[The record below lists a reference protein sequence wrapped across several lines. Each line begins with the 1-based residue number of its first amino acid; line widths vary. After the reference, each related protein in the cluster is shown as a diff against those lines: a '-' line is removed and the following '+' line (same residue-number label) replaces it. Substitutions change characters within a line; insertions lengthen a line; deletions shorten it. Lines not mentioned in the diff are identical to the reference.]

1 MVDSHYVLP
10 NDIGIATL
18 DCAEAFEL
26 LSAEE
31 KFYAHYLSRA
41 CWYGGLVVLLQ
52 TSPESPTIYVLLS
65 RIFRTQDP
73 NQLQEVARSLG
84 VTDEEYQALLVYTAA
99 IYANMGNYKSF
110 GDTKFVPSLPKEKL
124 KKLVWASQAFLQ
136 NPEEMEAL
144 WESCEKLMYS
154 LEPLQR
160 HLGLRG
166 EGVSTYFS
174 ANCSMEDAKLAQK
187 FLDSQNISAYNT
199 RLFKTETGGKTSYEV
214 RLASVLL
221 DEPQLDEMK
230 VKTKQFQFEG
240 CTFTVTRGDYS
251 PILQRVVE
259 NLQKAQQHTARPV
272 QTEMLEHYAT
282 SFRQGS
288 IPSHKEGSRCWIRD
302 KSPIVERCLDATS
315 DDSGAFNFDKSAVI
329 NPETGELIRSW
340 YQGGETWDSKF
351 SSVASSYEEC
361 RAECVGLYLC
371 LNKDVLRIFELKGE
385 DAENVIYINWL
396 NMVRAGL
403 LALEFYTP
411 ESGSWRQAHMQARF
425 VILRVLLEAGEGLVS
440 LHHTTGMDGKP
451 DAAVLLDRTKIT
463 SVGKP
468 ALESFLR
475 KLQILKSTADV
486 EGGRK
491 LYEAYSAVTDD
502 KPERFLS
509 LRKTVL
515 LRKEAR
521 KLFVQANTRLEGGK
535 VRLTQYESSA
545 GGLIRS
551 FSERF
556 SEDADILEREL
567 LELTH
572 ADAHFW
578 QS

>member
-1 MVDSHYVLP
+1 MEDLRRGGVAGSGSSRKGGERLQVGIMVDSHYVLP

-26 LSAEE
+26 LSPEE
-31 KFYAHYLSRA
+31 KHYAHYLSRA

-52 TSPESPTIYVLLS
+52 TSPESPTIY
-65 RIFRTQDP
+65 
-73 NQLQEVARSLG
+73 
-84 VTDEEYQALLVYTAA
+84 ALLVYTAA

-110 GDTKFVPSLPKEKL
+110 GDTKFVPSLPK
-124 KKLVWASQAFLQ
+124 AFLQ

-160 HLGLRG
+160 HLGLCG
-166 EGVSTYFS
+166 ERPEEKPATKS
-174 ANCSMEDAKLAQK
+174 ARLQSFWMLYVYRHARRLQPN
-187 FLDSQNISAYNT
+187 SA
-199 RLFKTETGGKTSYEV
+199 
-214 RLASVLL
+214 
-221 DEPQLDEMK
+221 
-230 VKTKQFQFEG
+230 EG
-240 CTFTVTRGDYS
+240 CGEFAES
-251 PILQRVVE
+251 
-259 NLQKAQQHTARPV
+259 A
-272 QTEMLEHYAT
+272 
-282 SFRQGS
+282 
-288 IPSHKEGSRCWIRD
+288 EGSRCWIRD
-302 KSPIVERCLDATS
+302 KSPIVERFCGCGEQSDERQVRTASGPGRTPPGRTALAPRLREGPLPEARFHLPRYDDIRQTEGFKNVSLGNVLAVAYATQKEKLTFL
-315 DDSGAFNFDKSAVI
+315 AEEDK
-329 NPETGELIRSW
+329 
-340 YQGGETWDSKF
+340 
-351 SSVASSYEEC
+351 C

-440 LHHTTGMDGKP
+440 LRHTTGTDGKP
-451 DAAVLLDRTKIT
+451 DAVVLLDRTKIT
-463 SVGKP
+463 TVGKP
-468 ALESFLR
+468 ALEGFLR
-475 KLQILKSTADV
+475 KLQ
-486 EGGRK
+486 
-491 LYEAYSAVTDD
+491 LYEAYSAVTDS
-502 KPERFLS
+502 KPECFLT
-509 LRKTVL
+509 LRETVL

-535 VRLTQYESSA
+535 VRLTQYEASA
-545 GGLIRS
+545 AGLIRS

-556 SEDADILEREL
+556 SEDAKILEREL

-572 ADAHFW
+572 ADARFW
-578 QS
+578 ETSPPDMRSSLRIPFINGRIAVLA